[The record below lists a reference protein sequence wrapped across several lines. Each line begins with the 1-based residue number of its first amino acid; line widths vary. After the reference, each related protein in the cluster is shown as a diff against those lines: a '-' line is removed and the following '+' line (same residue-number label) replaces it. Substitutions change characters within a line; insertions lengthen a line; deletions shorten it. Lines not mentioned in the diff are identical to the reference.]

1 MTEALDVL
9 AVVVPLA
16 EGQLDRVRALVAE
29 GPPFD
34 PDAVGL
40 ARHEVFLGEGEAVF
54 VFEAPGGS
62 GLERLVED
70 PAVWSAAA
78 GWHELVAGPPRAA
91 RLAFTWEAQED
102 DPGLFFDPTPG
113 PGDSEGGDY
122 YAPE

>member
-9 AVVVPLA
+9 AVVVPIA
-16 EGQLDRVRALVAE
+16 AGQLDRVRALVAE

-34 PDAVGL
+34 PDVVGL
-40 ARHEVFLGEGEAVF
+40 ARHEVFLGEREAVF

-78 GWHELVAGPPRAA
+78 GWHELVAGPPRAT
-91 RLAFTWEAQED
+91 RLAFAWEAQEEEPD
-102 DPGLFFDPTPG
+102 LFFGATPG
-113 PGDSEGGDY
+113 PGDSDGGDY
-122 YAPE
+122 DSP